1 MNFLLRK
8 YHGVPLHH
16 LIMNTIVHQL
26 NLTISHVGMPNIIA
40 YRKQTIL
47 DTPVKIIKIS
57 F

>member
-1 MNFLLRK
+1 
-8 YHGVPLHH
+8 
-16 LIMNTIVHQL
+16 MNTIVHQL

-40 YRKQTIL
+40 YRQQTIL